1 MKKIFLISCLIK
13 FNVYICVMEYT
24 EKINQLIEMLNE
36 NNKIPYSYFN
46 EDEIGDLIIFSVKNK
61 NEDFLFNIL
70 DLKGD
75 TPKEMSVNWRSI
87 SHIKSD
93 LIEYNNSK
101 IKTMPKLSKPKSF
114 SVSSEIVEVD
124 FKGTICETANLLKS
138 GIVNQTIVL
147 VSHNDKWNEINVLN
161 LGGDDSNLQAFKN
174 FIETMKL
181 GLSDLGIVAEKTIK
195 TSTVLTHD
203 DFMMLSEKY
212 PVADY
217 IQISLLNDYNVK
229 SGGKSSIDVL
239 TDDLKVITRDNI
251 TVDRYIFR
259 RENDKKELLNKIK
272 SKTMEI
278 QENQIQELEVK
289 IDGQTVIPVEAI
301 QVHEAV
307 VLPAESVMH
316 GTNQETEKPAT
327 TAKKPISIQVF
338 ETLTPERISELQGLN
353 ERQLQI
359 VKDNPVIAITDKKT
373 YEEAKKTAAV
383 LLKASTAIDGSA
395 GIEAT
400 AAKYL
405 NTFKSMLKNAL
416 QPIAKLTRD
425 PYNEQKTIISTWENA
440 ELLRNQAIEREKLQ
454 RIKKRT
460 DELFAVPFT
469 FNGSIYSIGTV
480 YCTPSQVETATDED
494 FKTIVDNGKTIKQAL
509 DAELE
514 IQAGKDKEIAELKAK
529 LAALTQLS
537 EISNTEPEIPASI
550 HNSVGPQSASM
561 NQVTKNSI
569 LGQTETE
576 KPAYILPS
584 IENTLLNA
592 LDLKN
597 VEHLEKPAYIKCR
610 GFYVQG
616 LIDTAK
622 EIEFILN
629 DNLPNAVKKSERIA
643 NLCEI
648 LKKSV

>member
-1 MKKIFLISCLIK
+1 
-13 FNVYICVMEYT
+13 
-24 EKINQLIEMLNE
+24 
-36 NNKIPYSYFN
+36 
-46 EDEIGDLIIFSVKNK
+46 
-61 NEDFLFNIL
+61 
-70 DLKGD
+70 
-75 TPKEMSVNWRSI
+75 
-87 SHIKSD
+87 
-93 LIEYNNSK
+93 
-101 IKTMPKLSKPKSF
+101 MPKLSKPKSF

-124 FKGTICETANLLKS
+124 FQGTICETTNLLKS

-147 VSHNDKWNEINVLN
+147 VLYNDKWNEINVLN

-195 TSTVLTHD
+195 TSTVLTND

-259 RENDKKELLNKIK
+259 RENDKKELLNKMK
-272 SKTMEI
+272 SKTMEK
-278 QENQIQELEVK
+278 QENEVQELEVRA
-289 IDGQTVIPVEAI
+289 DGQTDIPVEAI

-307 VLPAESVMH
+307 ILPAESVMPA
-316 GTNQETEKPAT
+316 TNQEAEKPVT

-400 AAKYL
+400 ATKYL

-425 PYNEQKTIISTWENA
+425 PYDEQKTIISAWENA
-440 ELLRNQAIEREKLQ
+440 ELLKQQAIEREKLQ

-494 FKTIVDNGKTIKQAL
+494 FKIIVENGKTIKQAL
-509 DAELE
+509 DAEL
-514 IQAGKDKEIAELKAK
+514 AK
-529 LAALTQLS
+529 QNALAAENEALKKQLAAFTALKNM
-537 EISNTEPEIPASI
+537 SNTEPEPTVDVPVSNTITAPGLKSSPSNQIENFMNPA
-550 HNSVGPQSASM
+550 
-561 NQVTKNSI
+561 
-569 LGQTETE
+569 LGE
-576 KPAYILPS
+576 KPVYVLPS

-597 VEHLEKPAYIKCR
+597 AEHLEKPAYIKCR
-610 GFYVQG
+610 GYYVQG

>member
-1 MKKIFLISCLIK
+1 
-13 FNVYICVMEYT
+13 
-24 EKINQLIEMLNE
+24 
-36 NNKIPYSYFN
+36 
-46 EDEIGDLIIFSVKNK
+46 
-61 NEDFLFNIL
+61 
-70 DLKGD
+70 
-75 TPKEMSVNWRSI
+75 
-87 SHIKSD
+87 
-93 LIEYNNSK
+93 
-101 IKTMPKLSKPKSF
+101 MPKLSKPKSF

-124 FKGTICETANLLKS
+124 FQGTICETANLLKS

-147 VSHNDKWNEINVLN
+147 VSYNDKWNEINILN

-181 GLSDLGIVAEKTIK
+181 GLSDLGIIAEKIIK

-259 RENDKKELLNKIK
+259 RENDKKELLNKMK
-272 SKTMEI
+272 SKNMET
-278 QENQIQELEVK
+278 QENQVQESEVK
-289 IDGQTVIPVEAI
+289 ADGQTVIPVEAI

-307 VLPAESVMH
+307 VLPTESVMPT
-316 GTNQETEKPAT
+316 TNQEIEKPAT

-400 AAKYL
+400 ATKYL

-425 PYNEQKTIISTWENA
+425 PYDEQKTIISTWENA
-440 ELLRNQAIEREKLQ
+440 ELLREQAIEREKLE

-460 DELFAVPFT
+460 DELFSVPFT
-469 FNGSIYSIGTV
+469 FNGSIYSIGTA
-480 YCTPSQVETATDED
+480 YCTPSQVETASDED
-494 FKTIVDNGKTIKQAL
+494 FKTIVDSGKSIKKFQDAEAVAQSAK
-509 DAELE
+509 DARIAELE
-514 IQAGKDKEIAELKAK
+514 AK
-529 LAALTQLS
+529 LAKLEMLKNMSNS
-537 EISNTEPEIPASI
+537 ETSVEIATETAVETANKPVQQPAMPEKITYESTIKTA
-550 HNSVGPQSASM
+550 SVGPTTSY
-561 NQVTKNSI
+561 V
-569 LGQTETE
+569 
-576 KPAYILPS
+576 LPS

-597 VEHLEKPAYIKCR
+597 AEHLEKPAYIKCR
-610 GFYVQG
+610 GYYVQG

-629 DNLPNAVKKSERIA
+629 DNLPNSVKKSERIA

>member
-1 MKKIFLISCLIK
+1 
-13 FNVYICVMEYT
+13 
-24 EKINQLIEMLNE
+24 
-36 NNKIPYSYFN
+36 
-46 EDEIGDLIIFSVKNK
+46 
-61 NEDFLFNIL
+61 
-70 DLKGD
+70 
-75 TPKEMSVNWRSI
+75 
-87 SHIKSD
+87 
-93 LIEYNNSK
+93 
-101 IKTMPKLSKPKSF
+101 MPKLSKTKSF
-114 SVSSEIVEVD
+114 SVSDEIIEVD
-124 FKGTICETANLLKS
+124 FQGTICEVANLLRS
-138 GIVNQTIVL
+138 GITNQTIIL
-147 VSHNDKWNEINVLN
+147 VAHNDKWHEINVLN
-161 LGGDDSNLQAFKN
+161 LGGDDSNLQAFQN
-174 FIETMKL
+174 FVESMKL
-181 GLSDLGIVAEKTIK
+181 SLVDLGITTENIKK
-195 TSTVLTHD
+195 TSSVLTHD
-203 DFMMLSEKY
+203 DFMMLSEKF

-239 TDDLKVITRDNI
+239 TDDLKVITRDGI

-278 QENQIQELEVK
+278 QENEVQELEVRPA
-289 IDGQTVIPVEAI
+289 GQTAIPVETI
-301 QVHEAV
+301 QVHEAI
-307 VLPAESVMH
+307 VLPAESVMPA
-316 GTNQETEKPAT
+316 TNHETGKPAT
-327 TAKKPISIQVF
+327 SAKKPISIQVF

-353 ERQLQI
+353 ESQLAI
-359 VKDNPVIAITDKKT
+359 VKNNPVIQITDKT
-373 YEEAKKTAAV
+373 SYELAKKTAAT
-383 LLKASTAIDGSA
+383 LLKASTAIDGST

-400 AAKYL
+400 ATKYL

-425 PYNEQKTIISTWENA
+425 PYDEQKTIISTWENA

-529 LAALTQLS
+529 LAKLEMLKNMSNS
-537 EISNTEPEIPASI
+537 EIAVEIATETAVETTNKPVQQPATTEKITYESTVKTVA
-550 HNSVGPQSASM
+550 VGPTTSY
-561 NQVTKNSI
+561 V
-569 LGQTETE
+569 
-576 KPAYILPS
+576 LPS

-597 VEHLEKPAYIKCR
+597 AEHLEKPAYIKCR
-610 GFYVQG
+610 GYYVQG

-643 NLCEI
+643 NLCAI

>member
-1 MKKIFLISCLIK
+1 
-13 FNVYICVMEYT
+13 
-24 EKINQLIEMLNE
+24 
-36 NNKIPYSYFN
+36 
-46 EDEIGDLIIFSVKNK
+46 
-61 NEDFLFNIL
+61 
-70 DLKGD
+70 
-75 TPKEMSVNWRSI
+75 
-87 SHIKSD
+87 
-93 LIEYNNSK
+93 
-101 IKTMPKLSKPKSF
+101 MPKLSKPKSF

-147 VSHNDKWNEINVLN
+147 VSYNDKWNEINVLN

-181 GLSDLGIVAEKTIK
+181 GLSDLGIVAEKIIK
-195 TSTVLTHD
+195 TSTILTHD

-259 RENDKKELLNKIK
+259 RENDKKELLNKMK
-272 SKTMEI
+272 SKTMKT
-278 QENQIQELEVK
+278 QENEVQELEVK
-289 IDGQTVIPVEAI
+289 AYGKTVIPVEAI

-307 VLPAESVMH
+307 VLPAESVTPA
-316 GTNQETEKPAT
+316 TNQETEKPAT

-359 VKDNPVIAITDKKT
+359 VKENPVIAITDKKT

-400 AAKYL
+400 ATKYL

-425 PYNEQKTIISTWENA
+425 PYDEQKTIISTWENA
-440 ELLRNQAIEREKLQ
+440 ELLREQAIEREKLQ

-494 FKTIVDNGKTIKQAL
+494 FKIIVENGKTIKQAL

-514 IQAGKDKEIAELKAK
+514 TQASKDKEIAELKAK
-529 LAALTQLS
+529 LAALTGLS
-537 EISNTEPEIPASI
+537 EMSNTEPEMVIVQK
-550 HNSVGPQSASM
+550 SVGNGPTETISQELKSSPA
-561 NQVTKNSI
+561 NQVENFMNSTV
-569 LGQTETE
+569 LE
-576 KPAYILPS
+576 KPAYVLPS

-597 VEHLEKPAYIKCR
+597 AEHLEKPAYIKCR
-610 GFYVQG
+610 GYYVQG

>member
-1 MKKIFLISCLIK
+1 MK
-13 FNVYICVMEYT
+13 YT

-46 EDEIGDLIIFSVKNK
+46 KDEIGDLIIFSVKNK

-70 DLKGD
+70 NLKGD
-75 TPKEMSVNWRSI
+75 TPKEMSVNWRSFL
-87 SHIKSD
+87 HIKSD

-101 IKTMPKLSKPKSF
+101 IKTMPKLSKTKSF
-114 SVSSEIVEVD
+114 SVSYEIIEVD
-124 FKGTICETANLLKS
+124 FQGTICEVANLLKS
-138 GIVNQTIVL
+138 GIINQTIVL
-147 VSHNDKWNEINVLN
+147 VNYNDKWNEVNVLN

-181 GLSDLGIVAEKTIK
+181 SLTDLGIVSEKIKK
-195 TSTVLTHD
+195 TSPILTHD

-229 SGGKSSIDVL
+229 SGGKSSIDAL

-259 RENDKKELLNKIK
+259 RENDKKELLNKMK
-272 SKTMEI
+272 SKTMET
-278 QENQIQELEVK
+278 QKNEVQELEVTPNS
-289 IDGQTVIPVEAI
+289 QTAIPVEAI

-307 VLPAESVMH
+307 VLPTESVTPA
-316 GTNQETEKPAT
+316 TNLETEKPI
-327 TAKKPISIQVF
+327 KKPISIQVF

-400 AAKYL
+400 ATKYL
-405 NTFKSMLKNAL
+405 NTFKNMLKNAL
-416 QPIAKLTRD
+416 GPIAKLTRD
-425 PYNEQKTIISTWENA
+425 PYDEQKTIISTWENA
-440 ELLRNQAIEREKLQ
+440 ELLREQAEQRAKLEK
-454 RIKKRT
+454 IKKRT
-460 DELFAVPFT
+460 DELFDVPFT
-469 FNGSIYSIGTV
+469 FNGSIYSIGTA

-494 FKTIVDNGKTIKQAL
+494 FAVIVNNGVEIKKIQDAEAL
-509 DAELE
+509 AQSAKDARIAELE
-514 IQAGKDKEIAELKAK
+514 AK
-529 LAALTQLS
+529 LAKLEMLENMSNS
-537 EISNTEPEIPASI
+537 EPAAEIVIVQKPM
-550 HNSVGPQSASM
+550 NNGP
-561 NQVTKNSI
+561 
-569 LGQTETE
+569 TETVSGELMPE
-576 KPAYILPS
+576 KLNNESVTMKTAAVGHTTSYVLPS

-597 VEHLEKPAYIKCR
+597 AEHLEKPAYIKCR
-610 GFYVQG
+610 GYYVQG

-629 DNLPNAVKKSERIA
+629 DNLPNAVKKSERIS

>member
-1 MKKIFLISCLIK
+1 
-13 FNVYICVMEYT
+13 MEYT

-124 FKGTICETANLLKS
+124 FQGTICETANLLKS

-259 RENDKKELLNKIK
+259 RENDKKELLKKIK
-272 SKTMEI
+272 SKTMKT
-278 QENQIQELEVK
+278 QENEVQELEVK
-289 IDGQTVIPVEAI
+289 TDGQTVIPVEAI

-425 PYNEQKTIISTWENA
+425 PYDEQKTIISTWENA

-537 EISNTEPEIPASI
+537 EISNTEPEIPANTLPVTPASNVPASI

-584 IENTLLNA
+584 IENPLLNA